1 MEGNNLLSE
10 ILGFYKHKVDTGGCT
25 PEEIRNAEKILLEN
39 METYGTLD
47 DFATF
52 YGKSKDAVSSVI
64 KRRMFQ
70 KPRRNVVLYPFH
82 IFVRIIPNSWRVK
95 R

>member
-39 METYGTLD
+39 M
-47 DFATF
+47 
-52 YGKSKDAVSSVI
+52 S
-64 KRRMFQ
+64 
-70 KPRRNVVLYPFH
+70 PRSLP
-82 IFVRIIPNSWRVK
+82 
-95 R
+95 